1 MEREYL
7 LRVIRP
13 FVIRAARRSAATFER
28 PYLGFDDYLSI
39 GYVAALKAL
48 DRFKPKKGLP
58 PNEVK
63 ALWIGFAS
71 RHIRGAMASAMRE
84 TRRRTRHEDAFLP
97 PAFMDDYRGREIIPD
112 FRSLEQQTAELRTT
126 LQRFLTPD
134 EFHLT
139 DAHFFEGRTQAK
151 IAAELGCSQTEVSFR
166 WRAILRKLKNIP
178 EFVAYLRD

>member
-97 PAFMDDYRGREIIPD
+97 PAFMDDYRGGISSDGRSF
-112 FRSLEQQTAELRTT
+112 FRG
-126 LQRFLTPD
+126 
-134 EFHLT
+134 
-139 DAHFFEGRTQAK
+139 AHSGEDRGGTRLFANGSVVPMARH
-151 IAAELGCSQTEVSFR
+151 S
-166 WRAILRKLKNIP
+166 P
-178 EFVAYLRD
+178 